1 MSNDE
6 SRRFAAGG
14 PAAIVVRTPEE
25 AARLAKRLAG
35 EDDKRILFF
44 CLTCGWKSTME
55 FSDDEIEAM
64 PTGSARDYP
73 GPCPG
78 CQSMTL
84 RPFDEM
90 FGGTETINDMAKRNR
105 RSEYEEAADVFI
117 DRAMSKA
124 TQAFIGMP
132 MPQAA
137 PAAADANAPAWAQDL
152 EDGPV
157 VPGSVKPRGGR

>member
-105 RSEYEEAADVFI
+105 RSEYEEAATC
-117 DRAMSKA
+117 SS
-124 TQAFIGMP
+124 T
-132 MPQAA
+132 
-137 PAAADANAPAWAQDL
+137 
-152 EDGPV
+152 
-157 VPGSVKPRGGR
+157 GR

>member
-105 RSEYEEAADVFI
+105 RSEYEEAADVFL
-117 DRAMSKA
+117 DRAVNK
-124 TQAFIGMP
+124 FIGGIP
-132 MPQAA
+132 TT
-137 PAAADANAPAWAQDL
+137 PASPSAGDSNAPAWAQNL

-157 VPGSVKPRGGR
+157 DPNAVKPRGGR